1 LIPLIYIKNTKIE
14 KKMKI
19 EYNIDVLKPH
29 QPSNDMLARA
39 LKKVEGAKFVSIKTD
54 EIDSKTTS
62 IYVKIVGTEELTI
75 ENIEEELS
83 NYNCSLHSLD
93 EVTILDDDWEK

>member
-1 LIPLIYIKNTKIE
+1 
-14 KKMKI
+14 MKV

-39 LKKVEGAKFVSIKTD
+39 LKKVEGAKFVCIKTD
-54 EIDSKTTS
+54 EIDAKTTS
-62 IYVKIVGTEELTI
+62 IFIKIVGTEELTI

-93 EVTILDDDWEK
+93 EVTILDDNWEQ